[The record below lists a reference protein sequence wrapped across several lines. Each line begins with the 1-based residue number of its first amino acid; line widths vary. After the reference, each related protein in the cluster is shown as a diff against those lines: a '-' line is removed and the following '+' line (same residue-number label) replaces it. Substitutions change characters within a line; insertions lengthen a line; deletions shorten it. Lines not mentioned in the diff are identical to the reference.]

1 MSEDQKRVLE
11 QQLWNIANTLRG
23 KMNADEFRDY
33 ILGFIFYKYLSEK
46 MEIFAN
52 VILKQDKIKFRE
64 ITPKTAQAND
74 FLEAI
79 KEEALEKLGYF
90 LRPEELFTE
99 VAKRGMGNNEDIDLF
114 DESKT
119 NFILEDLQKIL
130 TNIQLSTMGTD
141 SEEDFDNLFEDMD
154 LNSTKLGKTPEAR
167 NTIIAKVLTHLD
179 KIDFKLENTE
189 LDVLGDAYEYLIGQF
204 ASGAGKKAGEF
215 YTPQEV
221 SKILAKIVTTGKQK
235 LKSVYD
241 PTCGSGS
248 LLLRVAREVKDVA
261 MFYGQ
266 EMNRT
271 TYNLARMNMILHGVH
286 YRQFDIKQ
294 EDTLEHPQHIDDL
307 PFEAIVANP
316 PFSANWSANPIFTS
330 DDRFS
335 QYGKLAPSSKADFAF
350 VQHMIYHLAE
360 NGTMAIVLPH
370 GALFRGGAE
379 QHIRKFL
386 IENKNYLDTVI
397 GLPANIF
404 YGTSIPTCIMVFK
417 KCREN
422 PDDILFIDASNDY
435 EKVKTQ
441 NVLRDEHIDKIIGAF
456 RNRTEIDKYSKRALL
471 TEIATNDYNLNIPRY
486 VDTFEAEADIDIEA
500 IANEIKV
507 IDASI
512 KETDKT
518 IADFCKELN
527 ISTPF

>member
-52 VILKQDKIKFRE
+52 VILKQDKIKFRD

-119 NFILEDLQKIL
+119 NFILEDIQKIL

-404 YGTSIPTCIMVFK
+404 YGTSIPTCILVFK

-422 PDDILFIDASNDY
+422 PEDVLFIDASNDY

-441 NVLRDEHIDKIIGAF
+441 NVLRDEHIDKIINTF
-456 RNRTEIDKYSKRALL
+456 RNRTEKDKYSKKALL
-471 TEIATNDYNLNIPRY
+471 TELTSNDYNLNIPRY

-500 IANEIKV
+500 IANEIKA
-507 IDASI
+507 IDESI

>member
-1 MSEDQKRVLE
+1 MSEDQKKQLE

-33 ILGFIFYKYLSEK
+33 ILGFIFYKYLAEK
-46 MEIFAN
+46 MEIYAN
-52 VILKQDKIKFRE
+52 TILKQDKIKYKDIKE
-64 ITPKTAQAND
+64 KTKEGKEYI
-74 FLEAI
+74 EAI
-79 KEEALEKLGYF
+79 KSESLEKLGYF
-90 LRPEELFTE
+90 LKPSELFSE
-99 VAKRGMGNNEDIDLF
+99 VAKRGNS
-114 DESKT
+114 DEKGKD

-130 TNIQLSTMGTD
+130 TNIQLSTMGTE

-154 LNSTKLGKTPEAR
+154 LNSTKLGKTTEAR
-167 NTIIAKVLTHLD
+167 NEIIAKVLSHLD

-221 SKILAKIVTTGKQK
+221 SMILAKIVTTGKKK

-248 LLLRVAREVKDVA
+248 LLLRVAKEVKEVSS
-261 MFYGQ
+261 FYGQ

-286 YRQFDIKQ
+286 YRKFDIKQ
-294 EDTLEHPQHIDDL
+294 EDTLEHPQHNGKQ
-307 PFEAIVANP
+307 FEAIVANP
-316 PFSANWSANPIFTS
+316 PFSAKWSANPLFTS

-335 QYGKLAPSSKADFAF
+335 QYGKLAPASKADFAF
-350 VQHMIYHLAE
+350 VQHMVHHLTE

-370 GALFRGGAE
+370 GALFRSGAE
-379 QHIRKFL
+379 QHIRKYL
-386 IENKNYLDTVI
+386 IEDRNYLDAVI

-404 YGTSIPTCIMVFK
+404 YGTGIPTCIMVYK
-417 KCREN
+417 KCREQ
-422 PDDILFIDASNDY
+422 PDDIIFIDASNDF

-441 NVLRDEHIDKIIGAF
+441 NILRQDHIEKIISTYRD
-456 RNRTEIDKYSKRALL
+456 RNVIEKYSKRISLK
-471 TEIATNDYNLNIPRY
+471 EIEKNEFNLNIARY
-486 VDTFEAEADIDIEA
+486 IDTNKSEERIDIGF
-500 IANEIKV
+500 IAKQIREI
-507 IDASI
+507 
-512 KETDKT
+512 DKT
-518 IADFCKELN
+518 SKITDLELEAFCKELK
-527 ISTPF
+527 IDTPF